1 MKKIFFNKLLI
12 LAIIISIITISLF
25 NSKILLP
32 FFVGAFVAYL
42 LNPLLGFIESK
53 KVNRN
58 LAALLILISFFG
70 FILIFSLSVLPIII
84 QQTIDFLERFP
95 NLVKQMESYLFKISK
110 ILDNNFF
117 DFDHVN
123 ILKDFHDS
131 LGLIL
136 KTLISKLFFSSV
148 AIMNLFSLIII
159 TPIVSWYFLKDWNK
173 IKVFINKNIPKK
185 YQNNVKN
192 NFNEIDVILSSFI
205 RGQVLVSIILGIY
218 YFSAFYI
225 VGVEYSIFLGIF
237 SGIFSLIPYFGI
249 LISFILS
256 TYVGILQFTDI
267 YYVLYII
274 LIFLISFLFEG
285 YFLSP
290 KIIGEKLGLHPL
302 AILYSVFIF
311 GSLLG
316 FIGIFFAIPFA
327 SIIFLY
333 YRKLLS
339 NINTKTNDTKSI

>member
-25 NSKILLP
+25 YSKILLP

-53 KVNRN
+53 KINRN
-58 LAALLILISFFG
+58 LATLLILISFFG

-110 ILDNNFF
+110 ILDNNFYN
-117 DFDHVN
+117 FDHVN

>member
-25 NSKILLP
+25 YSKILLP

-53 KVNRN
+53 KINRN
-58 LAALLILISFFG
+58 LATLLILISFFG

-110 ILDNNFF
+110 ILNNNFYN
-117 DFDHVN
+117 FDHVN

-148 AIMNLFSLIII
+148 AIMNLFSFIII

-339 NINTKTNDTKSI
+339 MLVENHI